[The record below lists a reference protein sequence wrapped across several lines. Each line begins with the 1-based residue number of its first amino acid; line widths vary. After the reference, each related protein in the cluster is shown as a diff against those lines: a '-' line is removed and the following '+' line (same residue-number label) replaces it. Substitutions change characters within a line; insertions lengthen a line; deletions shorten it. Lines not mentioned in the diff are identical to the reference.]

1 MYSNDE
7 VKGYLVVKIKGDS
20 ISPGW
25 LETGIISKGLHG
37 SLNSKPNQV
46 DYVIPLSTTAKAIID
61 RRIKES
67 GDAGIIIYGEQG
79 LTNEKMVISFEVSHE
94 AESVVRTLSAFR
106 ISGYSPQDIVRLV
119 LKYEFGRELSG
130 DRIEPGVDY
139 IEYLRNES
147 SIDRT
152 LEGFSIRI
160 PASWPSPRTWI
171 QEVLMESE
179 GDTILLRQG
188 KISDCAS
195 LSILLSNW
203 VAEMV
208 ENLLIRDPIAACL
221 FIRGGKTEGFFW
233 DGPRDIMTTALL
245 SGSDLEKMAIH
256 ILTPLWA
263 DSADIMPSVTRTK
276 EVVVGDFAGIEEEGQ
291 YPEDRISP
299 QEKRLLAKID
309 RVLGD
314 VDILDTLKRIE
325 RIESILSELERL
337 GNRPVEEVQTPKSNH
352 LDSRIKE
359 ALERFEALNERLATL
374 EKRIQ
379 AIVPKAE

>member
-7 VKGYLVVKIKGDS
+7 VKGYLVVRIGGDS

-25 LETGIISKGLHG
+25 LETGIVSKCLHG

-61 RRIKES
+61 RRIRES
-67 GDAGIIIYGEQG
+67 GDAGIFIYGEHG
-79 LTNEKMVISFEVSHE
+79 LSTEKLVISFRVSQE
-94 AESVVRTLSAFR
+94 SESVIRTLSAFR
-106 ISGYSPQDIVRLV
+106 ISGYSPHDIVRLV

-130 DRIEPGVDY
+130 DRVEPGIDY
-139 IEYLRNES
+139 VEYLRNES
-147 SIDRT
+147 SVDST

-208 ENLLIRDPIAACL
+208 ENLLIRDPVAACL
-221 FIRGGKTEGFFW
+221 FIREGKTESFFW
-233 DGPRDIMTTALL
+233 DGPRDIMTAALL
-245 SGSDLEKMAIH
+245 SGSDLEKISMH

-276 EVVVGDFAGIEEEGQ
+276 EVVVGDFVGVEEEGQ
-291 YPEDRISP
+291 YREDKISS
-299 QEKRLLAKID
+299 EKMRLLAKIN
-309 RVLGD
+309 RALGD
-314 VDILDTLKRIE
+314 IDVLDTLKRIE

-337 GNRPVEEVQTPKSNH
+337 GNRPVEEAQTSKSNH
-352 LDSRIKE
+352 LDSRIRDV
-359 ALERFEALNERLATL
+359 LERFEALNERLATL

-379 AIVPKAE
+379 AIVPRAE

>member
-7 VKGYLVVKIKGDS
+7 VKGYLVVRIEGDS
-20 ISPGW
+20 ISSGW
-25 LETGIISKGLHG
+25 LETGIVSKCLHG

-61 RRIKES
+61 RRIEES
-67 GDAGIIIYGEQG
+67 GDAGIIIYGEHG
-79 LTNEKMVISFEVSHE
+79 LTTEKLVISFKVSQE
-94 AESVVRTLSAFR
+94 DESVVRTLSAFR
-106 ISGYSPQDIVRLV
+106 ISGYSPHDIVRLV

-130 DRIEPGVDY
+130 DRIEPGIDY

-147 SIDRT
+147 GVDST

-208 ENLLIRDPIAACL
+208 ENLLIRDPVAACL
-221 FIRGGKTEGFFW
+221 FIRKGNTESFFW
-233 DGPRDIMTTALL
+233 DGPRDIMTAALL
-245 SGSDLEKMAIH
+245 SGSDLEKISMH
-256 ILTPLWA
+256 ILAPLWA
-263 DSADIMPSVTRTK
+263 DSADIMPCVTRTK
-276 EVVVGDFAGIEEEGQ
+276 EVVVGDFVGVEVEGQ
-291 YPEDRISP
+291 YRGDEISS
-299 QEKRLLAKID
+299 EKRRLLAKIN
-309 RVLGD
+309 RTLGD
-314 VDILDTLKRIE
+314 IDVLDTLKRIE

-337 GNRPVEEVQTPKSNH
+337 GNRPVEEVQTSKSNH
-352 LDSRIKE
+352 LDSRIRDV
-359 ALERFEALNERLATL
+359 LERFEALNERLTTL

-379 AIVPKAE
+379 DIVPRAE